1 MIFVESFSSVGDT
14 TIVPIVLTATTDP
27 CVYAE
32 IEDFFLGRTLE
43 ILFPSALIV
52 ANSGAQVEGFCC

>member
-14 TIVPIVLTATTDP
+14 AMLTATTDP
-27 CVYAE
+27 SVYAE

-52 ANSGAQVEGFCC
+52 ANSGARVEGFCC